1 MTTMAEQNNPD
12 SQVPSSSENP
22 DSAEFVYNEFSH
34 FAGNCNEYAL
44 PWDGQAQV
52 TRVSH
57 ELPDGR
63 VASALK
69 WGDGPPELVLLHGG
83 AQNAHTWD
91 TVALALRPC
100 SILAIDL
107 AGHGHSDWRTDGAY
121 GPENNADDAAAMIDK
136 FAPAATVLVG
146 MSLGGL
152 TANVLA
158 ATYPWLVERLVII
171 DVTPGVTRNKAA
183 EVHAF
188 IEGPQHFA
196 SFTEIFDRTAEF
208 NPTRSADSLR
218 RGILHNAHRLSD
230 GSWEWNYDRRPI
242 LQESI
247 ANPEDGDAA
256 TFAGDLWG
264 DVADV
269 QAPYLLLR
277 GALSPVV
284 DDEDVSELLVRQP
297 EARVQVIEGAGH
309 SIQGDRPLELASILN
324 EELSLTR

>member
-1 MTTMAEQNNPD
+1 MAEQIDTD
-12 SQVPSSSENP
+12 SQVPSPSENP

-107 AGHGHSDWRTDGAY
+107 AGHGHSDWRTDGGY

-158 ATYPWLVERLVII
+158 ATYPWLVGRLVII

-208 NPTRSADSLR
+208 
-218 RGILHNAHRLSD
+218 
-230 GSWEWNYDRRPI
+230 
-242 LQESI
+242 
-247 ANPEDGDAA
+247 
-256 TFAGDLWG
+256 
-264 DVADV
+264 
-269 QAPYLLLR
+269 
-277 GALSPVV
+277 
-284 DDEDVSELLVRQP
+284 
-297 EARVQVIEGAGH
+297 
-309 SIQGDRPLELASILN
+309 
-324 EELSLTR
+324 

>member
-1 MTTMAEQNNPD
+1 MTPMTEPQKPAPT
-12 SQVPSSSENP
+12 ENP
-22 DSAEFVYNEFSH
+22 DSAEFVYNEFSP

-100 SILAIDL
+100 SILAVDL

-121 GPENNADDAAAMIDK
+121 GPQNNADDAAALIDV
-136 FAPAATVLVG
+136 FAPSASVLVG

-158 ATYPWLVERLVII
+158 ATYPWLVQRLVVI

-196 SFTEIFDRTAEF
+196 SFTEIFDRTTEF

-218 RGILHNAHRLSD
+218 RGILHNAHRMPD

-242 LQESI
+242 LQEAVSH
-247 ANPEDGDAA
+247 PEDGDAA
-256 TFAGDLWG
+256 TFSALHWDDS
-264 DVADV
+264 DVDEANRIEEP
-269 QAPYLLLR
+269 QM
-277 GALSPVV
+277 VV
-284 DDEDVSELLVRQP
+284 RRSQ
-297 EARVQVIEGAGH
+297 QVE
-309 SIQGDRPLELASILN
+309 P
-324 EELSLTR
+324 